1 MKFLEYILNGFSR
14 VLSVDA
20 EFLSDS
26 TGTIPRRIL
35 CLVFKDLKSPTQEVF
50 RYWVDGQEHVPPF
63 FDYENVLLIS
73 FNATAEHGVFQRLLH
88 GKPKYMWDCMVE
100 NKCLYLPFLAK
111 NKTGLIDTCGR
122 YNIETISK
130 DQKERE
136 LDRIL
141 RRNEYKDLPFE
152 YSEEEQNKILDYC
165 QSDVEENAKLFVA
178 QCQDIENK
186 NKLKTEE
193 DFKRTLFEI
202 TFRGYSQANFSQIER
217 NGFTIDTN
225 LVNRFN
231 ENWIHVKNTIIERHN
246 KELDVFEG
254 TTLKKTKFDSLVLR
268 CKLASRWPRLKS
280 GNFTTN
286 DDVVKRFEEDHPL
299 IKKFRQ
305 LNKLI
310 NTTKLGF
317 YQPSEDGRVRAS
329 LNGFGSITSRCQPSN
344 SKYPLG
350 ASKWA
355 RNFIKPTWGYE
366 LYYLD
371 YSAQEPAIAGYLS
384 QDPELLAAYQTPD
397 IYITTA
403 QKIGMIKDPNATKES
418 HKVERGIVKDLFLA
432 QNYGMGVKQLS
443 KRLGC
448 SLLKGR
454 SYLSKFHNLFKV
466 YNKKRDAWIDGS
478 AITGHL
484 RSPLG
489 WQRWIL
495 GNKKWKDGKRV
506 SIKNQLKNFIIQTTG
521 ADILRK
527 AIQKLHDNNIRVMA
541 TLHDAVLIE
550 IPKGEIGLKDHA
562 KSLMELASKEIVGG
576 VIRVDEERIT
586 SNWKQEKKHQDLF
599 EEIFKEIEIY
609 EKSKPTNDQTAQ
621 VLHIQ

>member
-1 MKFLEYILNGFSR
+1 MEFLKFIKNGFGR

-26 TGTIPRRIL
+26 SGTIPRRIL
-35 CLVFKDLKSPTQEVF
+35 CLVFKDIFNDDVY
-50 RYWVDGQEHVPPF
+50 RYWVDGQSNIPHF
-63 FDYENVLLIS
+63 FDYEDTLLIS
-73 FNATAEHGVFQRLLH
+73 FNAVAEHGVFQQLLH
-88 GKPKYMWDCMVE
+88 GKPKYMWDCFVE

-111 NKTGLIDTCGR
+111 NKTGLIDTCAR

-130 DQKERE
+130 AQKDHE

-141 RRNEYKDLPFE
+141 RRNEFKNLSFE
-152 YSEEEQNKILDYC
+152 YAKEEQKKILDYC
-165 QSDVEENAKLFVA
+165 QSDVEETAKLFIS
-178 QCQDIENK
+178 QCVDIQNK
-186 NKLKTEE
+186 NQLKTED
-193 DFKRTLFEI
+193 DFKRALFEI
-202 TFRGYSQANFSQIER
+202 TFRGYSQANFAQIER
-217 NGFTIDTN
+217 NGFTVDTG
-225 LVNRFN
+225 LVNEFN
-231 ENWIHVKNTIIERHN
+231 NYWPLVKNTVIERHN

-254 TTLKKTKFDSLVLR
+254 ITLRKSKFDKLVLR
-268 CKLASRWPRLKS
+268 CGLGSRWPRLRS

-286 DDVVKRFEEDHPL
+286 NDVVKRFEEDHPL

-305 LNKLI
+305 LNKLL

-317 YQPSEDGRVRAS
+317 YSPSEDGRVRAN

-344 SKYPLG
+344 AKFPLG
-350 ASKWA
+350 ASKWT
-355 RNFIKPTWGYE
+355 RNFIKPSWGNE
-366 LYYLD
+366 LWYLD
-371 YSAQEPAIAGYLS
+371 YTAQEPAIAGYLS
-384 QDPELLAAYQTPD
+384 QDPELLSAYRTPD

-403 QKIGMIKDPNATKES
+403 QKIGMITDPNATKET
-418 HKVERGIVKDLFLA
+418 HKIERGIVKDLFLA
-432 QNYGMGVKQLS
+432 QNYGMGVKELS

-448 SLLKGR
+448 SLLKARG
-454 SYLSKFHNLFKV
+454 YLNKFHRLFKV
-466 YNKKRDAWIDGS
+466 YNNKRDAWIDGS

-527 AIQKLHDNNIRVMA
+527 AIQKLHDNNIKIMA

-550 IPKGEIGLKDHA
+550 IPRGETGIKNHA

-576 VIRVDEERIT
+576 TIRVDEEPILT
-586 SNWKQEKKHQDLF
+586 NWKQEKKHQDLF
-599 EEIFKEIEIY
+599 DEIFFEIKNY
-609 EKSKPTNDQTAQ
+609 KKLQPTNNSIEELLEAR
-621 VLHIQ
+621 

>member
-1 MKFLEYILNGFSR
+1 MEFLKFIKNGFGR

-26 TGTIPRRIL
+26 SGTIPRRIL
-35 CLVFKDLKSPTQEVF
+35 CLVFKDIFNDDVY
-50 RYWVDGQEHVPPF
+50 RYWVDGQSNIPHF
-63 FDYENVLLIS
+63 FDYEDTLFVS
-73 FNATAEHGVFQRLLH
+73 FNAVAEHGVFQQLLH
-88 GKPKYMWDCMVE
+88 GKPKYMWDCFVE

-111 NKTGLIDTCGR
+111 NKTGLIDTCAR

-130 DQKERE
+130 AQKDHE

-141 RRNEYKDLPFE
+141 RRNEFKNLSFE
-152 YSEEEQNKILDYC
+152 YAKEEQKKILDYC
-165 QSDVEENAKLFVA
+165 QSDVEETAKLFIS
-178 QCQDIENK
+178 QCVDIQNK
-186 NKLKTEE
+186 NQLKTED
-193 DFKRTLFEI
+193 DFKRALFEI
-202 TFRGYSQANFSQIER
+202 TFRGYSQANFAQIER
-217 NGFTIDTN
+217 NGFTVDTG
-225 LVNRFN
+225 LVNEFN
-231 ENWIHVKNTIIERHN
+231 NYWPLVKNTVIERHN

-254 TTLKKTKFDSLVLR
+254 ITLRKSKFDKLVLR
-268 CKLASRWPRLKS
+268 CGLGSRWPRLRS

-286 DDVVKRFEEDHPL
+286 NDVVKRFEEDHPL

-305 LNKLI
+305 LNKLL

-317 YQPSEDGRVRAS
+317 YSPSEDGRVRAN

-344 SKYPLG
+344 AKFPLG
-350 ASKWA
+350 ASKWT
-355 RNFIKPTWGYE
+355 RNFIKPSWGNE
-366 LYYLD
+366 LWYLD
-371 YSAQEPAIAGYLS
+371 YTAQEPAIAGYLS
-384 QDPELLAAYQTPD
+384 QDPELLSAYRTPD

-403 QKIGMIKDPNATKES
+403 QKIGMITDPNATKET
-418 HKVERGIVKDLFLA
+418 HKIERGIVKDLFLA
-432 QNYGMGVKQLS
+432 QNYGMGVKELS

-448 SLLKGR
+448 SLLKARG
-454 SYLSKFHNLFKV
+454 YLNKFHRLFKV
-466 YNKKRDAWIDGS
+466 YNNKRDAWIDGS

-527 AIQKLHDNNIRVMA
+527 AIQKLHDNNIKIMA

-550 IPKGEIGLKDHA
+550 IPRGETGIKNHA

-576 VIRVDEERIT
+576 TIRVDEEPILT
-586 SNWKQEKKHQDLF
+586 NWKQEKKHQVLF
-599 EEIFKEIEIY
+599 DEIFSEIKNY
-609 EKSKPTNDQTAQ
+609 KKSHPTNNSTEELLEAR
-621 VLHIQ
+621 

>member
-1 MKFLEYILNGFSR
+1 MEFLKFIKNGFGR

-26 TGTIPRRIL
+26 SGTIPRRIL
-35 CLVFKDLKSPTQEVF
+35 CLVFKDIFNDDVY
-50 RYWVDGQEHVPPF
+50 RYWVDGQNNIPHF
-63 FDYENVLLIS
+63 FDYENTLFVS
-73 FNATAEHGVFQRLLH
+73 FNAVAEHGVFQQLLH
-88 GKPKYMWDCMVE
+88 GKPKYMWDCFVE

-111 NKTGLIDTCGR
+111 NKTGLIDTCAR

-130 DQKERE
+130 AQKDHE

-141 RRNEYKDLPFE
+141 RRNEFKDLPFK
-152 YSEEEQNKILDYC
+152 YSKEEQKEIMNYC
-165 QSDVEENAKLFVA
+165 QSDVEENAKLFIS
-178 QCQDIENK
+178 QCIDIQNK
-186 NKLKTEE
+186 NQLITEG
-193 DFKRTLFEI
+193 DFKRALFEI
-202 TFRGYSQANFSQIER
+202 TFRGYSQANFAQIER
-217 NGFTIDTN
+217 NGFTIDTG
-225 LVNRFN
+225 LVNEFN
-231 ENWIHVKNTIIERHN
+231 NYWPLVKNTVIERHN

-254 TTLKKTKFDSLVLR
+254 VTLRKSKFDKLVLK
-268 CKLASRWPRLKS
+268 CGLGSRWPRLRS

-305 LNKLI
+305 LNKLL

-317 YQPSEDGRVRAS
+317 YSPSEDGRVRAS

-344 SKYPLG
+344 AKFPLG
-350 ASKWA
+350 ASKWT
-355 RNFIKPTWGYE
+355 RNFIKPSWGNE
-366 LYYLD
+366 LWYLD
-371 YSAQEPAIAGYLS
+371 YTAQEPAIAGYLS
-384 QDPELLAAYQTPD
+384 QDPELLSAYHTPD

-403 QKIGMIKDPNATKES
+403 QKIGMITDPNATKET

-432 QNYGMGVKQLS
+432 QNYGMGVKELS

-448 SLLKGR
+448 SLLKARG
-454 SYLSKFHNLFKV
+454 YLNKFHRLFKV

-527 AIQKLHDNNIRVMA
+527 AIQKLHDNNIKIMA

-550 IPKGEIGLKDHA
+550 IPRGETGIKNHA

-576 VIRVDEERIT
+576 SIRVDEEPILT
-586 SNWKQEKKHQDLF
+586 NWKQEKKHQDLF
-599 EEIFKEIEIY
+599 DEIFSEIKNY
-609 EKSKPTNDQTAQ
+609 KKSQPTNNSTEELLEAR
-621 VLHIQ
+621 

>member
-1 MKFLEYILNGFSR
+1 MEFLKFIKNGFGR

-26 TGTIPRRIL
+26 SGTIPQRIL
-35 CLVFKDLKSPTQEVF
+35 CLVFKDIFNDDVY
-50 RYWVDGQEHVPPF
+50 RYWVDGQNNIPHF
-63 FDYENVLLIS
+63 FDYEDTLLIS
-73 FNATAEHGVFQRLLH
+73 FNAVAEHGVFQQLLH
-88 GKPKYMWDCMVE
+88 GKPKYMWDCFVE

-111 NKTGLIDTCGR
+111 NKTGLIDTCAR

-130 DQKERE
+130 AQKDHE

-141 RRNEYKDLPFE
+141 RRNEFKNLSFE
-152 YSEEEQNKILDYC
+152 YAKEEQKKILDYC
-165 QSDVEENAKLFVA
+165 QSDVEETAKLFIS
-178 QCQDIENK
+178 QCVDIQNK
-186 NKLKTEE
+186 NQLKTED
-193 DFKRTLFEI
+193 DFKRALFEI
-202 TFRGYSQANFSQIER
+202 TFRGYSQANFAQIER
-217 NGFTIDTN
+217 NGFTVDTG
-225 LVNRFN
+225 LVNEFN
-231 ENWIHVKNTIIERHN
+231 NYWPLVKNTVIERHN

-254 TTLKKTKFDSLVLR
+254 ITLRKSKFDKLVLR
-268 CKLASRWPRLKS
+268 CGLGSRWPRLRS

-286 DDVVKRFEEDHPL
+286 NDVVKRFEEDHPL

-305 LNKLI
+305 LNKLL

-317 YQPSEDGRVRAS
+317 YSPSEDGRVRAN

-344 SKYPLG
+344 AKFPLG
-350 ASKWA
+350 ASKWT
-355 RNFIKPTWGYE
+355 RNFIKPSWGNE
-366 LYYLD
+366 LWYLD
-371 YSAQEPAIAGYLS
+371 YTAQEPAIAGYLS
-384 QDPELLAAYQTPD
+384 QDPELLSAYRTPD

-403 QKIGMIKDPNATKES
+403 QKIGMITDPNATKET
-418 HKVERGIVKDLFLA
+418 HKIERGIVKDLFLA
-432 QNYGMGVKQLS
+432 QNYGMGVKELS

-448 SLLKGR
+448 SLLKARG
-454 SYLSKFHNLFKV
+454 YLNKFHRLFKV
-466 YNKKRDAWIDGS
+466 YNNKRDAWIDGS

-527 AIQKLHDNNIRVMA
+527 AIQKLHDNNIKIMA

-550 IPKGEIGLKDHA
+550 IPRGETGIKNHA

-576 VIRVDEERIT
+576 TIRVDEEPILT
-586 SNWKQEKKHQDLF
+586 NWKQEKKHQVLF
-599 EEIFKEIEIY
+599 DEIFSEIKNY
-609 EKSKPTNDQTAQ
+609 KKSHPTNNSTEELLEAR
-621 VLHIQ
+621 

>member
-1 MKFLEYILNGFSR
+1 MEFLKFIKNGFGR

-26 TGTIPRRIL
+26 SGTIPRRIL
-35 CLVFKDLKSPTQEVF
+35 CLVFKDIFNDDVY
-50 RYWVDGQEHVPPF
+50 RYWVDGQNNIPHF
-63 FDYENVLLIS
+63 FDYENTLFVS
-73 FNATAEHGVFQRLLH
+73 FNAVAEHGVFQHLLH
-88 GKPKYMWDCMVE
+88 GKPKYMWDCFVE
-100 NKCLYLPFLAK
+100 NKCLYLPFLSK
-111 NKTGLIDTCGR
+111 NKTGLIDTCAR

-130 DQKERE
+130 AQKDHE

-141 RRNEYKDLPFE
+141 RRNEFKDLPFE
-152 YSEEEQNKILDYC
+152 YAKEEQKLIMDYC
-165 QSDVEENAKLFVA
+165 QSDVEETAKLFIS
-178 QCQDIENK
+178 QCVDIQNK
-186 NKLKTEE
+186 NQLKTED

-202 TFRGYSQANFSQIER
+202 TFRGYSQANFAQIER
-217 NGFTIDTN
+217 NGFTVDTG
-225 LVNRFN
+225 LVNEFN
-231 ENWIHVKNTIIERHN
+231 NYWPLVKNTVIERHN

-254 TTLKKTKFDSLVLR
+254 ITLRKSKFDKLVLR
-268 CKLASRWPRLKS
+268 CGLGSRWPRLRS

-305 LNKLI
+305 LNKLL
-310 NTTKLGF
+310 NTTKLSF
-317 YQPSEDGRVRAS
+317 YSPSEDGRVRAK

-344 SKYPLG
+344 AKFPLG
-350 ASKWA
+350 ASKWT
-355 RNFIKPTWGYE
+355 RNFIKPSWGSE
-366 LYYLD
+366 LWYLD
-371 YSAQEPAIAGYLS
+371 YIAQEPAIAGYLS
-384 QDPELLAAYQTPD
+384 QDPELLSAYRTPD
-397 IYITTA
+397 IYITAA
-403 QKIGMIKDPNATKES
+403 QKIGMITDPNATKETY
-418 HKVERGIVKDLFLA
+418 KVERGIVKDLFLA
-432 QNYGMGVKQLS
+432 QNYGMGDKQLS

-448 SLLKGR
+448 SLLKARG
-454 SYLSKFHNLFKV
+454 YLNKFHRLFKV

-527 AIQKLHDNNIRVMA
+527 AIQKLHDNNIKIMA

-550 IPKGEIGLKDHA
+550 IPRGETSIKNHA

-576 VIRVDEERIT
+576 TIRVDEEPILT
-586 SNWKQEKKHQDLF
+586 NWKQEKKHQDLF
-599 EEIFKEIEIY
+599 DEIFSEIKNY
-609 EKSKPTNDQTAQ
+609 KKSQPTNNSAEE
-621 VLHIQ
+621 LLEAR

>member
-1 MKFLEYILNGFSR
+1 MEFLKFIKNGFGR

-26 TGTIPRRIL
+26 SGTIPQRIL
-35 CLVFKDLKSPTQEVF
+35 CLVFKDIFNDDVY
-50 RYWVDGQEHVPPF
+50 RYWVDGQKNIPHF
-63 FDYENVLLIS
+63 FDYEDTLLIS
-73 FNATAEHGVFQRLLH
+73 FNAVAEHGVFQQLLH
-88 GKPKYMWDCMVE
+88 GKPKYMWDCFVE

-111 NKTGLIDTCGR
+111 NKTGLIDTCAR

-130 DQKERE
+130 AQKDHE

-141 RRNEYKDLPFE
+141 RRNEFKDLPFK
-152 YSEEEQNKILDYC
+152 YSKEEQKEIMNYC
-165 QSDVEENAKLFVA
+165 QSDVEENAKLFIS
-178 QCQDIENK
+178 QCIDIQNK
-186 NKLKTEE
+186 NQLITEE
-193 DFKRTLFEI
+193 DFKRALFEI
-202 TFRGYSQANFSQIER
+202 TFRGYSQANFAQIER
-217 NGFTIDTN
+217 NGFTIDTG
-225 LVNRFN
+225 LVNEFN
-231 ENWIHVKNTIIERHN
+231 NYWPLVKNTVIERHN

-254 TTLKKTKFDSLVLR
+254 VTLRKSKFDKLVLR
-268 CKLASRWPRLKS
+268 CGLGSRWPRLRS

-305 LNKLI
+305 LNKLL

-317 YQPSEDGRVRAS
+317 YSPSEDGRVRAS

-344 SKYPLG
+344 AKFPLG
-350 ASKWA
+350 ASKWT
-355 RNFIKPTWGYE
+355 RNFIKPSWGNE
-366 LYYLD
+366 LWYLD
-371 YSAQEPAIAGYLS
+371 YTAQEPAIAGYLS
-384 QDPELLAAYQTPD
+384 QDPELLSAYQTPD

-403 QKIGMIKDPNATKES
+403 QKIGMITDPNATKET

-432 QNYGMGVKQLS
+432 QNYGMGVKELS

-448 SLLKGR
+448 SLLKARG
-454 SYLSKFHNLFKV
+454 YLNKFHRLFKV

-527 AIQKLHDNNIRVMA
+527 AIQKLHDNNIKIMA

-550 IPKGEIGLKDHA
+550 IPRGETSIKNHA

-576 VIRVDEERIT
+576 TIRVDEEPILT
-586 SNWKQEKKHQDLF
+586 NWKQEKKHQDLF
-599 EEIFKEIEIY
+599 DEIFSEIKNY
-609 EKSKPTNDQTAQ
+609 KKSQPTNNSTEE
-621 VLHIQ
+621 LLETR

>member
-1 MKFLEYILNGFSR
+1 MEFLKFIKNGFGK

-26 TGTIPRRIL
+26 SGTIPQRIL
-35 CLVFKDLKSPTQEVF
+35 CLVFKDIFNDDVY
-50 RYWVDGQEHVPPF
+50 RYWVDGQNNIPHF
-63 FDYENVLLIS
+63 FDYEDTLLIS
-73 FNATAEHGVFQRLLH
+73 FNAVAEHGVFQQLLH
-88 GKPKYMWDCMVE
+88 GKPKYMWDCFVE

-111 NKTGLIDTCGR
+111 NKTGLIDTCAR

-130 DQKERE
+130 SQKDHE

-141 RRNEYKDLPFE
+141 RRNEFKDLPFM
-152 YSEEEQNKILDYC
+152 YSKEEQKEIMNYC
-165 QSDVEENAKLFVA
+165 QSDVEENAKLFIS
-178 QCQDIENK
+178 QCIDIQNK
-186 NKLKTEE
+186 NQLRTEE
-193 DFKRTLFEI
+193 DFKRALFEI
-202 TFRGYSQANFSQIER
+202 TFRGYSQANFAQIER
-217 NGFTIDTN
+217 NGFTIDTG
-225 LVNRFN
+225 LVNEFN
-231 ENWIHVKNTIIERHN
+231 NYWPLVKNTVIERHN

-254 TTLKKTKFDSLVLR
+254 ASLRKSKFDKLVLR
-268 CKLASRWPRLKS
+268 CGLGSRWPRLRS

-305 LNKLI
+305 LNKLL

-317 YQPSEDGRVRAS
+317 YSPSEDGRVRAS

-344 SKYPLG
+344 AKFPLG
-350 ASKWA
+350 ASKWT
-355 RNFIKPTWGYE
+355 RNFIKPSWGYE
-366 LYYLD
+366 LWYLD
-371 YSAQEPAIAGYLS
+371 YTAQEPAIAGYLS
-384 QDPELLAAYQTPD
+384 QDPELLSAYQTPD

-403 QKIGMIKDPNATKES
+403 QKIGMITDPNATKET

-432 QNYGMGVKQLS
+432 QNYGMGVKELS

-448 SLLKGR
+448 SLLKARG
-454 SYLSKFHNLFKV
+454 YLNKFHRLFKV

-527 AIQKLHDNNIRVMA
+527 AIQKLHDNNIKIMA
-541 TLHDAVLIE
+541 TLHDAILIE
-550 IPKGEIGLKDHA
+550 IPRGETGIKNHA
-562 KSLMELASKEIVGG
+562 KFLMELASKEIVGG
-576 VIRVDEERIT
+576 TIRVDEELILT
-586 SNWKQEKKHQDLF
+586 NWKQEKKHQDLF
-599 EEIFKEIEIY
+599 DEIFSEIKNY
-609 EKSKPTNDQTAQ
+609 KKLQPTNNSIEELLEAR
-621 VLHIQ
+621 

>member
-1 MKFLEYILNGFSR
+1 MEFLKFIKNGFGR

-26 TGTIPRRIL
+26 SGTIPQRIL
-35 CLVFKDLKSPTQEVF
+35 CLVFKDIFNDDVY
-50 RYWVDGQEHVPPF
+50 RYWVDGQKNIPNF
-63 FDYENVLLIS
+63 FDYEDTLLIS
-73 FNATAEHGVFQRLLH
+73 FNAVAEHGVFQQLLH
-88 GKPKYMWDCMVE
+88 GKPKYMWDCFVE

-111 NKTGLIDTCGR
+111 NKTGLIDTCAR

-130 DQKERE
+130 AQKDHE

-141 RRNEYKDLPFE
+141 RRNEFKDLPFK
-152 YSEEEQNKILDYC
+152 YSKEEQKEIMNYC
-165 QSDVEENAKLFVA
+165 QSDVEENAKLFIS
-178 QCQDIENK
+178 QCIDIQNK
-186 NKLKTEE
+186 NQLRTEE
-193 DFKRTLFEI
+193 DFKRALFEI
-202 TFRGYSQANFSQIER
+202 TFRGYSQANFAQIER
-217 NGFTIDTN
+217 NGFTIDTD
-225 LVNRFN
+225 LVNEFN
-231 ENWIHVKNTIIERHN
+231 NYWPLVKNIVIERHN

-254 TTLKKTKFDSLVLR
+254 VTLRKSKFDKLVLR
-268 CKLASRWPRLKS
+268 CGLGSRWPRLRS

-305 LNKLI
+305 LNKLL

-317 YQPSEDGRVRAS
+317 YSPSEDGRVRAS

-344 SKYPLG
+344 AKFPLG
-350 ASKWA
+350 ASKWT
-355 RNFIKPTWGYE
+355 RNFIKPSWGNE
-366 LYYLD
+366 LWYLD
-371 YSAQEPAIAGYLS
+371 YTAQEPAIAGYLS
-384 QDPELLAAYQTPD
+384 QDLELLSAYQTPD

-403 QKIGMIKDPNATKES
+403 QKIGMITDPNANKET

-432 QNYGMGVKQLS
+432 QNYGMGVKELS

-448 SLLKGR
+448 SLLKARG
-454 SYLSKFHNLFKV
+454 YLNKFHRLFKV

-527 AIQKLHDNNIRVMA
+527 AIQKLHDNNIKIMA

-550 IPKGEIGLKDHA
+550 IPRGETGIKNHA

-576 VIRVDEERIT
+576 IIRVDEEPILT
-586 SNWKQEKKHQDLF
+586 NWKQEKKHQDLF
-599 EEIFKEIEIY
+599 DEIFSEIKNY
-609 EKSKPTNDQTAQ
+609 KKSQPTNNSTEELLEAR
-621 VLHIQ
+621 

>member
-1 MKFLEYILNGFSR
+1 MEFLKFIKNGFGK

-26 TGTIPRRIL
+26 SGTIPQRIL
-35 CLVFKDLKSPTQEVF
+35 CLVFKDIFNDDVY
-50 RYWVDGQEHVPPF
+50 RYWVDGQSNIPHF
-63 FDYENVLLIS
+63 FDYEDTLFVS
-73 FNATAEHGVFQRLLH
+73 FNAVAEHGVFQQLFH
-88 GKPKYMWDCMVE
+88 GKPKYMWDCFVE

-111 NKTGLIDTCGR
+111 NKTGLIDTCAR

-130 DQKERE
+130 AQKDHE

-141 RRNEYKDLPFE
+141 RRNEFKNLSFE
-152 YSEEEQNKILDYC
+152 YAKEEQKKILDYC
-165 QSDVEENAKLFVA
+165 QSDVEETAKLFIS
-178 QCQDIENK
+178 QCVDIQNK
-186 NKLKTEE
+186 NQLKTED
-193 DFKRTLFEI
+193 DFKRALFEI
-202 TFRGYSQANFSQIER
+202 TFRGYSQANFAQIER
-217 NGFTIDTN
+217 NGFTVDTG
-225 LVNRFN
+225 LVNEFN
-231 ENWIHVKNTIIERHN
+231 NYWPLVKNTVIERHN

-254 TTLKKTKFDSLVLR
+254 ITLRKSKFDKLVLR
-268 CKLASRWPRLKS
+268 CGLGSRWPRLRS

-286 DDVVKRFEEDHPL
+286 NDVVKRFEEDHPL

-305 LNKLI
+305 LNKLL

-317 YQPSEDGRVRAS
+317 YSPSEDGRVRAN

-344 SKYPLG
+344 AKFPLG
-350 ASKWA
+350 ASKWT
-355 RNFIKPTWGYE
+355 RNFIKPSWGNE
-366 LYYLD
+366 LWYLD
-371 YSAQEPAIAGYLS
+371 YTAQEPAIAGYLS
-384 QDPELLAAYQTPD
+384 QDPELLSAYRTPD

-403 QKIGMIKDPNATKES
+403 QKIGMITDPNATKET
-418 HKVERGIVKDLFLA
+418 HKIERGIVKDLFLA
-432 QNYGMGVKQLS
+432 QNYGMGVKELS

-448 SLLKGR
+448 SLLKARG
-454 SYLSKFHNLFKV
+454 YLNKFHRLFKV
-466 YNKKRDAWIDGS
+466 YNNKRDAWIDGS

-527 AIQKLHDNNIRVMA
+527 AIQKLHDNNIKIMA

-550 IPKGEIGLKDHA
+550 IPRGETGIKNHA

-576 VIRVDEERIT
+576 TIRVDEEPILT
-586 SNWKQEKKHQDLF
+586 NWKQEKKHQVLF
-599 EEIFKEIEIY
+599 DEIFSEIKNY
-609 EKSKPTNDQTAQ
+609 KKSHPTNNSTEELLEAR
-621 VLHIQ
+621 

>member
-1 MKFLEYILNGFSR
+1 MEFLKFIKNGFGR

-26 TGTIPRRIL
+26 SGTIPRRIL
-35 CLVFKDLKSPTQEVF
+35 CLVFKDIFNDDVY
-50 RYWVDGQEHVPPF
+50 RYWVDGQSNIPHF
-63 FDYENVLLIS
+63 FDYEDTLFVS
-73 FNATAEHGVFQRLLH
+73 FNAVAEHGVFQQLLH
-88 GKPKYMWDCMVE
+88 GKPKYMWDCFVE

-111 NKTGLIDTCGR
+111 NKTGLIDTCAR

-130 DQKERE
+130 AQKDHE

-141 RRNEYKDLPFE
+141 RRNEFKNLSFE
-152 YSEEEQNKILDYC
+152 YAKEEQKKILDYC
-165 QSDVEENAKLFVA
+165 QSDVEETAKLFIS
-178 QCQDIENK
+178 QCIDIQNK
-186 NKLKTEE
+186 NQLRTEE
-193 DFKRTLFEI
+193 DFKRALFEI
-202 TFRGYSQANFSQIER
+202 TFRGYSQANFAQIER
-217 NGFTIDTN
+217 NGFTVDTG
-225 LVNRFN
+225 LVNEFN
-231 ENWIHVKNTIIERHN
+231 NYWPLVKNTVIERHN

-254 TTLKKTKFDSLVLR
+254 ITLRKSKFDKLVLR
-268 CKLASRWPRLKS
+268 CGLGSRWPRLRS

-286 DDVVKRFEEDHPL
+286 NDVVKRFEEDHPL

-305 LNKLI
+305 LNKLL

-317 YQPSEDGRVRAS
+317 YSPSEDGRVRAN

-344 SKYPLG
+344 AKFPLG
-350 ASKWA
+350 ASKWT
-355 RNFIKPTWGYE
+355 RNFIKPSWGNE
-366 LYYLD
+366 LWYLD
-371 YSAQEPAIAGYLS
+371 YTAQEPAIAGYLS
-384 QDPELLAAYQTPD
+384 QDPELLSAYRTPD

-403 QKIGMIKDPNATKES
+403 QKIGMITDPNATKET
-418 HKVERGIVKDLFLA
+418 HKIERGIVKDLFLA
-432 QNYGMGVKQLS
+432 QNYGMGVKELS

-448 SLLKGR
+448 SLLKARG
-454 SYLSKFHNLFKV
+454 YLNKFHRLFKV
-466 YNKKRDAWIDGS
+466 YNNKRDAWIDGS

-527 AIQKLHDNNIRVMA
+527 AIQKLHDNNIKIMA

-550 IPKGEIGLKDHA
+550 IPRGETGIKNHA

-576 VIRVDEERIT
+576 TIRVDEEPILT
-586 SNWKQEKKHQDLF
+586 NWKQEKKHQVLF
-599 EEIFKEIEIY
+599 DEIFSEIKNY
-609 EKSKPTNDQTAQ
+609 KKSHPTNNSTEELLEAR
-621 VLHIQ
+621 